1 MGIKQ
6 DENDFK
12 YKQHTDIK
20 NFEKNQQKKSED
32 EIRFKQSSMDI
43 YICGKY
49 EPFMKLLIGN
59 YKNNNSESKKNPNY
73 TNLTINQKEDKDSNI
88 IINLEQNEIK
98 IEPDKN
104 DKEDSKD
111 SNPTENFM
119 NSLNEGLINND
130 KYQINNDSKN
140 VKGNIDIEEILK
152 YFPENE
158 NLKKITNFTV
168 ENTDFN
174 WKLHFYCNKESN
186 YESLKLIRDNINSCI
201 DYTIKNTLLISIELD
216 KQIYEV
222 IDIFNEIN
230 KEFHPLF
237 LFIIKNSC
245 ETKDKA
251 IIKENIQNYILK
263 KNINNFNIRNI
274 KILNEIDLNDSNEN
288 YEIIKEKKYL
298 YILEIYLF
306 FINSWFYYNNFG
318 DDYVFKD
325 FINHKIL
332 KELLRDINEKNLNLR
347 ENKNKSLGLF
357 NILMLGRPG
366 VGKSTLLNLLSNCK
380 RSMEGRGISVTKYIT
395 RYLIQQYNISIY
407 DSPGFE
413 LDKDIKKIK
422 KLIENL
428 NKHLIKAKN
437 QIHLAFYLINALG
450 GRDFYDTEKEIINIL
465 YKNKIR
471 IFFLLTFSSSLEQGN
486 NFKEIIEIDLLRL
499 FKEIDNKKGIKY
511 YNEYVKIFPV
521 HLLDDK
527 STKNFGLRTVL
538 EEAYNSFKHC
548 IMEENDKKKIKEIL
562 SINLVRSQSKQ
573 FNEKENKKIRN
584 QEIIKILNQNENIL
598 YKYIKDI
605 NDIVDTAKTDSEL
618 IVNRYSYISAFL
630 GLLGIV
636 TSPLIEQFKKNIIL
650 KVAENY
656 KKVINEDEKNILVQ
670 ENSNNIENSYENKI
684 PLISSYNN
692 YMNIKTFG
700 EFYIKEF
707 SKELKNEGIE
717 GLSNYIMELI
727 ENYNKSINGLKEIG
741 QRFNI

>member
-1 MGIKQ
+1 
-6 DENDFK
+6 
-12 YKQHTDIK
+12 
-20 NFEKNQQKKSED
+20 
-32 EIRFKQSSMDI
+32 MDI

-306 FINSWFYYNNFG
+306 FINS
-318 DDYVFKD
+318 
-325 FINHKIL
+325 
-332 KELLRDINEKNLNLR
+332 
-347 ENKNKSLGLF
+347 
-357 NILMLGRPG
+357 
-366 VGKSTLLNLLSNCK
+366 
-380 RSMEGRGISVTKYIT
+380 
-395 RYLIQQYNISIY
+395 
-407 DSPGFE
+407 
-413 LDKDIKKIK
+413 
-422 KLIENL
+422 
-428 NKHLIKAKN
+428 
-437 QIHLAFYLINALG
+437 
-450 GRDFYDTEKEIINIL
+450 
-465 YKNKIR
+465 
-471 IFFLLTFSSSLEQGN
+471 
-486 NFKEIIEIDLLRL
+486 
-499 FKEIDNKKGIKY
+499 
-511 YNEYVKIFPV
+511 
-521 HLLDDK
+521 
-527 STKNFGLRTVL
+527 
-538 EEAYNSFKHC
+538 
-548 IMEENDKKKIKEIL
+548 
-562 SINLVRSQSKQ
+562 
-573 FNEKENKKIRN
+573 
-584 QEIIKILNQNENIL
+584 
-598 YKYIKDI
+598 
-605 NDIVDTAKTDSEL
+605 
-618 IVNRYSYISAFL
+618 
-630 GLLGIV
+630 
-636 TSPLIEQFKKNIIL
+636 
-650 KVAENY
+650 
-656 KKVINEDEKNILVQ
+656 
-670 ENSNNIENSYENKI
+670 
-684 PLISSYNN
+684 
-692 YMNIKTFG
+692 
-700 EFYIKEF
+700 
-707 SKELKNEGIE
+707 
-717 GLSNYIMELI
+717 
-727 ENYNKSINGLKEIG
+727 
-741 QRFNI
+741 